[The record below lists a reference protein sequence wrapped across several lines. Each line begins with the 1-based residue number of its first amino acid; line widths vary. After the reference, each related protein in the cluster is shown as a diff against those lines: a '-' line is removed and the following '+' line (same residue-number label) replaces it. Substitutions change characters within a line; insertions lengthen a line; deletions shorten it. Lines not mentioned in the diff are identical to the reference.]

1 MNLYSIILG
10 IILLMGLCYIYSSNI
25 EGFREGQA
33 QEGSDVFVKADIGI
47 VVSGAGLG
55 AVNGKYAAGVGP
67 GRIAAYCKKENKE
80 QYCDKSKPW
89 YFNVKNKN
97 MEIWWGPEN
106 RWFLGSKNQDHKTAP
121 YVNNF
126 TGSNPKNPPQ
136 TGWMANT
143 GEGGTPP
150 KLSGKSTSP
159 IAPNQVTCELT
170 LSSSLNPKGN
180 RGGSIEH
187 KGKKLPTYPLYDKED
202 KGVKEGKMI
211 RFTDD
216 GKGSIVVKGKNNEST
231 DGCQSAGFIASCRAA
246 DKNPW
251 NNFGTNLK
259 RWTAEG
265 LSGKEFNPPTI
276 KPCSSSAEV
285 SLMRNEVNRVPKG
298 ETIWAG
304 TGQSDVKF
312 EGGPNYGP
320 FPPPAPACPGGFK
333 GYVQKILSWGKDRED
348 GAKDV
353 ETGGGVVGLDSA
365 NAKDVVA
372 LRPQPRE
379 LTTWPKQPKFG
390 PWQDDKISRK
400 FIDKKGTLHLTT
412 DLNKKSPMK
421 IPNAV
426 RKCFDNTNSIF
437 TGVDIPAIEHCIDQK
452 GFECLKCKQYY
463 APSKPGGRKCIVK
476 PIEYCE
482 TQKGTICEKCMD
494 GYKASQDKRKCMVV
508 AIPYCKK
515 QNKNLCDECLPGYR
529 LQEDKKACPKEVG
542 ACLEQKKGVCLKCE
556 KRFQLNAQRTGCTPL
571 PIEFCEK
578 QEGIT
583 CTTCEKGY
591 RKSAD
596 SYTCGMKPIEH
607 CIDQPEDPGYICNK
621 CERGYELKPKRE
633 KCWAA
638 AIPNCKVQEDVT
650 CKMCEDGHTLRE
662 NECIKTDINYCAEQ
676 DGTKCLKCLENYE
689 LIKNRCVPI
698 EPIKGCA
705 VQKETECLECE
716 KHHTLTSGA
725 CLPTDYG
732 KIDNCQEQLHEKCVI
747 CNQNFKLVNGKCERH
762 PGVPDCSIQ
771 KGNVC
776 LQCKKGFTLREN
788 MCLPGDLQAL
798 AKEKRK
804 PQSGGLERCP
814 PLPECSPSC
823 VDGQGTCVQG
833 LCVCNEGWAGE
844 QCQTK
849 LEPLCPVPSA
859 GPPRRWSLIDTDG
872 TKISKKKFHTYNN
885 TSTTTIPILRKMK
898 DGLKKILGTMGPD
911 PNDCATQESCPA
923 PGAMTTEELQ
933 RWADRLRE
941 VRETKRCTP
950 ETCKTEEKES
960 DQKDISVTGE
970 GKNILKVSAKEGSKE
985 GFQGSFFPS
994 LTNYSTPK
1002 LSLGPRRTSN
1012 MFGAF

>member
-1 MNLYSIILG
+1 
-10 IILLMGLCYIYSSNI
+10 
-25 EGFREGQA
+25 
-33 QEGSDVFVKADIGI
+33 
-47 VVSGAGLG
+47 
-55 AVNGKYAAGVGP
+55 
-67 GRIAAYCKKENKE
+67 
-80 QYCDKSKPW
+80 
-89 YFNVKNKN
+89 
-97 MEIWWGPEN
+97 
-106 RWFLGSKNQDHKTAP
+106 
-121 YVNNF
+121 
-126 TGSNPKNPPQ
+126 
-136 TGWMANT
+136 
-143 GEGGTPP
+143 
-150 KLSGKSTSP
+150 
-159 IAPNQVTCELT
+159 
-170 LSSSLNPKGN
+170 
-180 RGGSIEH
+180 
-187 KGKKLPTYPLYDKED
+187 
-202 KGVKEGKMI
+202 
-211 RFTDD
+211 
-216 GKGSIVVKGKNNEST
+216 
-231 DGCQSAGFIASCRAA
+231 
-246 DKNPW
+246 
-251 NNFGTNLK
+251 
-259 RWTAEG
+259 
-265 LSGKEFNPPTI
+265 
-276 KPCSSSAEV
+276 
-285 SLMRNEVNRVPKG
+285 MRNEVNRVPKG

-607 CIDQPEDPGYICNK
+607 CIDQPEDPGYIC
-621 CERGYELKPKRE
+621 
-633 KCWAA
+633 
-638 AIPNCKVQEDVT
+638 
-650 CKMCEDGHTLRE
+650 
-662 NECIKTDINYCAEQ
+662 
-676 DGTKCLKCLENYE
+676 
-689 LIKNRCVPI
+689 
-698 EPIKGCA
+698 
-705 VQKETECLECE
+705 
-716 KHHTLTSGA
+716 
-725 CLPTDYG
+725 
-732 KIDNCQEQLHEKCVI
+732 
-747 CNQNFKLVNGKCERH
+747 
-762 PGVPDCSIQ
+762 
-771 KGNVC
+771 
-776 LQCKKGFTLREN
+776 
-788 MCLPGDLQAL
+788 
-798 AKEKRK
+798 
-804 PQSGGLERCP
+804 
-814 PLPECSPSC
+814 
-823 VDGQGTCVQG
+823 
-833 LCVCNEGWAGE
+833 
-844 QCQTK
+844 
-849 LEPLCPVPSA
+849 
-859 GPPRRWSLIDTDG
+859 
-872 TKISKKKFHTYNN
+872 
-885 TSTTTIPILRKMK
+885 
-898 DGLKKILGTMGPD
+898 
-911 PNDCATQESCPA
+911 
-923 PGAMTTEELQ
+923 
-933 RWADRLRE
+933 
-941 VRETKRCTP
+941 
-950 ETCKTEEKES
+950 
-960 DQKDISVTGE
+960 
-970 GKNILKVSAKEGSKE
+970 
-985 GFQGSFFPS
+985 
-994 LTNYSTPK
+994 
-1002 LSLGPRRTSN
+1002 
-1012 MFGAF
+1012 